1 MNMFSSKKGW
11 DSIDM
16 PLSRHE
22 TALIGSALAGLA
34 IGMIATVTR
43 KAAMQAPTALAPDW
57 TEGLAREHKA
67 VLALFDRLEATERS
81 QTGKRTALLAKI
93 KLALTK
99 HAVEEENVVYPAL
112 REAGEES
119 AADGLSDDHAAVKHY
134 LYRLTM
140 MEADS
145 PEYMKTVRAFR
156 ADIEKHMKEEEREL
170 FPRLKAKLDEAA
182 NKRLSAM
189 VNKEG
194 YHAA

>member
-1 MNMFSSKKGW
+1 MNKFSSTKSWGGF
-11 DSIDM
+11 DRS
-16 PLSRHE
+16 LSRHE

-34 IGMIATVTR
+34 IGLFATVTR

-57 TEGLAREHKA
+57 VEGLTREHKA
-67 VLALFDRLEATERS
+67 VLTLFDKLEATERS
-81 QTGKRTALLAKI
+81 QTGKRKALVVKL

-119 AADGLSDDHAAVKHY
+119 AVDGLSDDHAAVKHY

-145 PEYMKTVRAFR
+145 PEFMKTVRAFR
-156 ADIEKHMKEEEREL
+156 ADIEKHMKEEERDL
-170 FPRLKAKLDEAA
+170 FPRLKAKLDDAA

>member
-1 MNMFSSKKGW
+1 MNMFTSKSRWSGFE
-11 DSIDM
+11 S

-22 TALIGSALAGLA
+22 GALIGSAIAGLA
-34 IGMIATVTR
+34 IGLVASATR

-57 TEGLAREHKA
+57 VEGLTREHKA
-67 VLALFDRLEATERS
+67 VLALFDKLEATDRS
-81 QTGKRTALLAKI
+81 QTGKRKALVAKI

-119 AADGLSDDHAAVKHY
+119 AADSLGDDHDAVKHY

-145 PEYMKTVRAFR
+145 PEFMKTVRAFR
-156 ADIEKHMKEEEREL
+156 ADIEKHMREEERDL
-170 FPRLKAKLDEAA
+170 FPRLKAKLDDAA

>member
-1 MNMFSSKKGW
+1 MNKFSSTKSWGGF
-11 DSIDM
+11 DRS
-16 PLSRHE
+16 LSRYE

-34 IGMIATVTR
+34 IGLFATVTR

-57 TEGLAREHKA
+57 VEGLTREHKA
-67 VLALFDRLEATERS
+67 VLTLFDKLEATERS
-81 QTGKRTALLAKI
+81 QTGKRKALVVKL

-119 AADGLSDDHAAVKHY
+119 AVDGLSDDHAAVKHY

-145 PEYMKTVRAFR
+145 PEFMKTVRAFR
-156 ADIEKHMKEEEREL
+156 ADIEKHMKEEERDL
-170 FPRLKAKLDEAA
+170 FPRLKAKLDDAA